1 MKLFDTTLTRL
12 QEALDVRL
20 VEHNVL
26 AGNIANSDTP
36 GYRPKELDFS
46 QAMAAAQQT
55 AAAEGMAATDAH
67 HMGPTGAVADA
78 GQVSR
83 AMTAATEL
91 VREGSGTSPSMDGN
105 QVDLDRTMAGLAEN
119 SLQYGA
125 SARAAGKKL
134 AILRYVVS
142 DGGS

>member
-12 QEALDVRL
+12 QQSLDVRL

-26 AGNIANSDTP
+26 AGNIANADTP
-36 GYRPKELDFS
+36 AYRPKELDFS
-46 QAMAAAQQT
+46 QAMAAAQQE
-55 AAAEGMAATDAH
+55 ANAGVMAATDER
-67 HMGPTGAVADA
+67 HMGVNGAASGNLNESSA
-78 GQVSR
+78 T
-83 AMTAATEL
+83 TAATTL
-91 VREGSGTSPSMDGN
+91 VRDGAGNSPSIDGN

>member
-12 QEALDVRL
+12 QESLDVRL

-36 GYRPKELDFS
+36 GYRPKVLEFS

-55 AAAEGMAATDAH
+55 GAPEAMTATNAMHLGAAGTSVD
-67 HMGPTGAVADA
+67 GS
-78 GQVSR
+78 SR
-83 AMTAATEL
+83 AMAAATSL
-91 VREGSGTSPSMDGN
+91 VSDSTGTSANFDGN
-105 QVDLDRTMAGLAEN
+105 EVDLDRTMAGLAEN

-142 DGGS
+142 DGAS

>member
-12 QEALDVRL
+12 QESLDVRL

-26 AGNIANSDTP
+26 AGNIANADTP

-46 QAMAAAQQT
+46 QAMAAAQQ
-55 AAAEGMAATDAH
+55 AASSGTMVATDGRH
-67 HMGPTGAVADA
+67 LGANGTMADGGDA
-78 GQVSR
+78 SR
-83 AMTAATEL
+83 ATTAATTL
-91 VREGSGTSPSMDGN
+91 VRDGTGNSPSMDGN
-105 QVDLDRTMAGLAEN
+105 EVDLDRTMAGLAEN

>member
-12 QEALDVRL
+12 QESLDVRL

-36 GYRPKELDFS
+36 GYRPKDLDFS
-46 QAMAAAQQT
+46 QAMAAAQQASANDGLAT
-55 AAAEGMAATDAH
+55 TDARHLGLNGADANDGSRATNAAT
-67 HMGPTGAVADA
+67 T
-78 GQVSR
+78 
-83 AMTAATEL
+83 L
-91 VREGSGTSPSMDGN
+91 VREGGGGTASFDGN
-105 QVDLDRTMAGLAEN
+105 EVDVDRTMAGLAEN
-119 SLQYGA
+119 ALQYGA

>member
-12 QEALDVRL
+12 QESLDVRL

-26 AGNIANSDTP
+26 AGNVANSDTP

-46 QAMAAAQQT
+46 QAMAAAQQ
-55 AAAEGMAATDAH
+55 MASGDGLSTTDARH
-67 HMGPTGAVADA
+67 LGQDGAMA
-78 GQVSR
+78 GEGSR
-83 AMTAATEL
+83 ATTAATTL
-91 VREGSGTSPSMDGN
+91 VREGAGTSPSIDGN

-119 SLQYGA
+119 ALQYGA

>member
-12 QEALDVRL
+12 QESLDVRL

-36 GYRPKELDFS
+36 GYRPKALDFG
-46 QAMAAAQQT
+46 QAMAAAR
-55 AAAEGMAATDAH
+55 ATDS
-67 HMGPTGAVADA
+67 ADA
-78 GQVSR
+78 LSATSPMHLGPNGASAESDSR
-83 AMTAATEL
+83 AMSAASAL
-91 VREGSGTSPSMDGN
+91 VADSSGVSPSFDGN
-105 QVDLDRTMAGLAEN
+105 QVDVDRTMAGLAEN

-125 SARAAGKKL
+125 SAKAAGKKL

-142 DGGS
+142 DGAA